1 MEERPAGQTA
11 KAADGNQYDANGQP
25 ITDYMAKYD
34 MSQADYT
41 KMKDKFKKEKGDFVQ
56 PTTDAEKEYVLDQI
70 IAQLLEVK
78 NGQWGKPVK
87 LD

>member
-1 MEERPAGQTA
+1 
-11 KAADGNQYDANGQP
+11 
-25 ITDYMAKYD
+25 
-34 MSQADYT
+34 
-41 KMKDKFKKEKGDFVQ
+41 MKDKFKKEKGDFVQ

>member
-1 MEERPAGQTA
+1 MEEKGGQLV
-11 KAADGNQYDANGQP
+11 KDGATGGQVDGNGQP
-25 ITDYMAKYD
+25 ITDYASKYD
-34 MSQADYT
+34 MTADAVA
-41 KMKDKFKKEKGDFVQ
+41 KMKEKFNRKEKDFLQ
-56 PTTDAEKEYVLDQI
+56 PQTEAEKEYVLDTI